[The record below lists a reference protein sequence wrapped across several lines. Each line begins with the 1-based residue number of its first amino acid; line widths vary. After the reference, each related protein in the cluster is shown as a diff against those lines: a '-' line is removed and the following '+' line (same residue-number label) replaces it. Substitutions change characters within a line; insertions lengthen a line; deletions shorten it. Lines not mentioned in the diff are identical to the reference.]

1 MNIKSLSKNIYK
13 GHGGGFTDRLQFAV
27 NEISDG
33 DKVLEVGVG
42 WGELACNIKR
52 FKNVALW
59 GVDIAES
66 ALEKVKSYLEDSQLV
81 DLSTEKLKF
90 QDDQFDAVICLEIF
104 EHLQNPYHALM
115 EIQRVLKPRGKLIL
129 SVPNYRGGHIMIYPG
144 LITFKFFKLF
154 LQQNY
159 FKICK
164 CKGWGPVWNRD
175 NLGVWLSQR
184 SKNKF
189 LKETM
194 LFPVQVFLRFIQTI
208 ANFLGLKVIPLYWC
222 YFFVCG
228 NYKDKQEK
236 PFAIRQLEQT
246 SELKE
251 NLGWYHHYYHSRI

>member
-1 MNIKSLSKNIYK
+1 MDIKSLSRRLYQQS
-13 GHGGGFTDRLQFAV
+13 GGGFTDRLQFAV
-27 NEISDG
+27 NEVSDG

-42 WGELACNIKR
+42 WGELACNIKK
-52 FKNVALW
+52 FKNVTLW

-66 ALEKVKSYLEDSQLV
+66 AIEKVKSYLEDSQLV

-90 QDDQFDAVICLEIF
+90 QDDQFDAVICLEVF

-115 EIQRVLKPRGKLIL
+115 EIQRVLKPRGKLVV

-144 LITFKFFKLF
+144 LITFKFFKPF

-159 FKICK
+159 LKICK
-164 CKGWGPVWNRD
+164 FKGWGPVWNKD
-175 NLGVWLSQR
+175 NLGIWLNQGDQNR
-184 SKNKF
+184 F
-189 LKETM
+189 LKEVI
-194 LFPVQVFLRFIQTI
+194 LISVQVFLRFIQTI
-208 ANFLGLKVIPLYWC
+208 TNFLGFKVMPLYWC
-222 YFFVCG
+222 YFFVCR

-251 NLGWYHHYYHSRI
+251 NLGWYHPYYHPRI

>member
-104 EHLQNPYHALM
+104 EHLQNPYYALT

-129 SVPNYRGGHIMIYPG
+129 SIPNYRGGHIMIYPG
-144 LITFKFFKLF
+144 FITFKFFKFF

-164 CKGWGPVWNRD
+164 FRGWGPVWNRD
-175 NLGVWLSQR
+175 NLGVWMSQR
-184 SKNKF
+184 VKNKF
-189 LKETM
+189 LKEAI
-194 LFPVQVFLRFIQTI
+194 LIPVQVSLRLVQAVT
-208 ANFLGLKVIPLYWC
+208 NFLGFQVIPSYWC
-222 YFFVCG
+222 YFFVCR

-246 SELKE
+246 SDLKE
-251 NLGWYHHYYHSRI
+251 DLGWYHRYYHSRV